1 MKQRSLVPIL
11 KPGIAKLTGR
21 SIPLPPKQVDP
32 RYQGDDHLA
41 WRRMV
46 IARAGHCCERCGRS
60 GVRLFADHITELRD
74 GGNPLELANG
84 QALCGS
90 CHTIKTM
97 QAKFSR

>member
-1 MKQRSLVPIL
+1 MKQRSLLPVL

-32 RYQGDDHLA
+32 HYQGDDHLA

-46 IARAGHCCERCGRS
+46 ITRAGHCCERCGRS
-60 GVRLFADHITELRD
+60 GVRLFADHIVELRD

>member
-21 SIPLPPKQVDP
+21 SIPLPPKQRDAH
-32 RYQGDDHLA
+32 YLDDHHLA

-46 IARAGHCCERCGRS
+46 ITRAGHCCERCGRS